1 LNIKVEDTVSGLQSL
16 GVDGSEPLKV
26 IQGTSM
32 VVPCPLGLLPDRQ
45 DVVWPEIPQGADI
58 LNIGEAPGNDEVGHK
73 PFVGQSGRLL
83 RRWLDQEGLL
93 TRSAFV
99 NVEGHQPY
107 DLTCRKCGIEFW
119 YSETKFRTAVEARYR
134 FEHEEGRHPKPPT
147 KTQIATL
154 DKWAASDGCS
164 HIWRRVRLN
173 REPHDPKTGECCGLP
188 IINKLLSSGRFK
200 IVLLWGGTPGR
211 RVGGYAGA
219 VGSMVGRFRTL
230 PSGATATVLYHPAYA
245 LRQRG
250 TPEYAVTESLEK
262 EILQQVYDR
271 LENARA
277 DPGYSYTTVATRWPI
292 YRVRDP
298 LAVIDI
304 ETDPSPLRP
313 EKDKNKPDPRIDH
326 PKTLCIGSLDNNEVL
341 LKELQPNYR
350 LIFPQDNVRITTH
363 NGLFDLPIIMR
374 LSGRYDIDADDT
386 MVMAYLDG
394 ESQLSLK
401 ILGRRRLGRQAR
413 EYKETDGD
421 DAEYAAQ
428 DPHLTRDLRAYY
440 EPRLRAKGLW
450 WLYENVKMPLV
461 RIMSRHI
468 VQGLR
473 IDQDR
478 MAILRN
484 KMLTRA
490 DFLRQHM
497 FNIVGRE
504 FNLGK
509 TGITDEV
516 RHILYEEM
524 GIPPMEV
531 RRGKSVTYEQ
541 TTNEAHLA
549 QFQHIPFVSALLSFR
564 RAAGYESRYTGPL
577 SEVQRVSGLYDL
589 TGTGTDRVSQS
600 RRNCMNFP
608 LLVKQC
614 IQADEGGYFVYGDYS
629 QIELRLAAY
638 FSRDEYLLSVIRE
651 GRNMHEELCLAV
663 YGART
668 PETYTQAKSSNFA
681 KLFGAGL
688 ARRAKTLKKPISVV
702 RRTEIP
708 WDGWD
713 AWVANRIHEPAKTY
727 WGYERNISDAIES
740 ADEYVR
746 DKANRQII
754 NSIIQGTA
762 GETNQYAQVLADRD
776 LKQLGGYV
784 IHQEHDSVLGWVPNS
799 IDPKEATECLAAA
812 MKRAVP
818 EEIQEVIE
826 IRAKV
831 VYGSHWG

>member
-1 LNIKVEDTVSGLQSL
+1 
-16 GVDGSEPLKV
+16 
-26 IQGTSM
+26 M
-32 VVPCPLGLLPDRQ
+32 
-45 DVVWPEIPQGADI
+45 GADI
-58 LNIGEAPGNDEVGHK
+58 LNILEAPNDDDITAGR
-73 PFVGQSGRLL
+73 PASNPGGRLL
-83 RRWLDQEGLL
+83 RRWLEQAGLL
-93 TRSAFV
+93 SRSAFAY
-99 NVEGHQPY
+99 VEGHQPY
-107 DLTCRKCGIEFW
+107 DLTCRKCGIEYW
-119 YSETKFRTAVEARYR
+119 YGETKFRAAVEARYR
-134 FEHEEGRHPKPPT
+134 YEHEEGRGIKPPT
-147 KTQIATL
+147 KTQAAAL
-154 DKWAASDGCS
+154 DKWAASVECD
-164 HIWRRVRLN
+164 HVWRRVKVN
-173 REPHDPKTGECCGLP
+173 REPREPKHGECCGLP
-188 IINKLLSSGRFK
+188 LINKLLQSDRWR

-211 RVGGYAGA
+211 RAGGYSGA

-230 PSGATATVLYHPAYA
+230 PTGQTATVLYHPSYA

-250 TPEYAVTESLEK
+250 TPEYATTESLEK
-262 EILQQVYDR
+262 EILTQVYDR
-271 LENARA
+271 LENSDA
-277 DPGYSYTTVATRWPI
+277 DPGYPYTTVASRWPT

-304 ETDPSPLRP
+304 ETNPSPLRP
-313 EKDKNKPDPRIDH
+313 AKDKDKPDPRIDH
-326 PKTLCIGSLDNNEVL
+326 PKTLCIGSLDNSQVL
-341 LKELQPNYR
+341 LKELAPDYR
-350 LIFPQDNVRITTH
+350 LILPNNNVRFTTH
-363 NGLFDLPIIMR
+363 NGLFDVPILMR

-394 ESQLSLK
+394 ESALSLK

-473 IDQDR
+473 IDQRR
-478 MAILRN
+478 MGALRD
-484 KMLTRA
+484 KMVSRA
-490 DFLRQHM
+490 EFLRQHM
-497 FNIVGRE
+497 YHLVGRE

-509 TGITDEV
+509 TGVTDEV
-516 RHILYEEM
+516 KSILYDEI
-524 GIPPMEV
+524 GIPQMEV
-531 RRGKSVTYEQ
+531 RHGKSVTYERS
-541 TTNEAHLA
+541 TNEVHLG
-549 QFQHIPFVSALLSFR
+549 QFRHIPFVSALLSYR

-577 SEVQRVSGLYDL
+577 SEVSRVSGLYDL

-629 QIELRLAAY
+629 QIELRLAAF
-638 FSRDEYLLSVIRE
+638 FSRDEYLLGVIRE

-681 KLFGAGL
+681 KLFGAGIN
-688 ARRAKTLKKPISVV
+688 RRARTLKMPRSVV
-702 RRTEIP
+702 ERTEIP

-713 AWVANRIHEPAKTY
+713 AWVKNRIHEPARTF
-727 WGYERNISDAIES
+727 WGYERNIDDAVNS

-776 LKQLGGYV
+776 LKDLGGYV

-799 IDPKEATECLAAA
+799 IKPEEATACLASA

-818 EEIQEVIE
+818 EEIQQVIE
-826 IRAKV
+826 IKAKV
-831 VYGSHWG
+831 IYGSHWG